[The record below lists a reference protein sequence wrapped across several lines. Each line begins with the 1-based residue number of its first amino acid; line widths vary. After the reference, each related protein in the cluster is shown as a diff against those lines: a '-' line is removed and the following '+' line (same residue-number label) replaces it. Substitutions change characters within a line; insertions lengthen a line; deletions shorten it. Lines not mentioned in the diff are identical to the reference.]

1 MQSQLLLN
9 YSCDCMYI
17 CLKMIFKDLIVGLE
31 IMPVVEHV
39 PSIRDTGLAPST
51 THVHERYEITIY
63 YNLEK
68 IREFL
73 AFI

>member
-1 MQSQLLLN
+1 MQPQLLLN
-9 YSCDCMYI
+9 YSCDCMYV

-51 THVHERYEITIY
+51 THIHEGAEITMC
-63 YNLEK
+63 YNLVK